1 MTIPVYINQEVQ
13 IKVKKKTEKQVVRL
27 SLSKIQRARWRRG
40 RHFASQKSPAG
51 TGGTLHSRGS
61 ENFSQSQMPTL
72 LSLQATT

>member
-1 MTIPVYINQEVQ
+1 
-13 IKVKKKTEKQVVRL
+13 VVRL

-40 RHFASQKSPAG
+40 RQFASQKSPAG
-51 TGGTLHSRGS
+51 TGRTTHSRGS